1 MFRKKRLSSFTRGQP
16 SHKKDVGLFQAFINA
31 LHFQFKKK
39 VGADGK
45 KKAS

>member
-1 MFRKKRLSSFTRGQP
+1 VFRKKRLSSFTRGQP
-16 SHKKDVGLFQAFINA
+16 SHKKDVGLFQGILNAF
-31 LHFQFKKK
+31 HMQFKKK